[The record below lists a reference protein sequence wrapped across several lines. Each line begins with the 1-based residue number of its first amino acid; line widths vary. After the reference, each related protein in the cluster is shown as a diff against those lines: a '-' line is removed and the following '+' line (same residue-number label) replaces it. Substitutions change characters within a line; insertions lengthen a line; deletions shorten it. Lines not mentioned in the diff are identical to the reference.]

1 MNISLTEELDAYVKT
16 LVKSGHYSS
25 ASEVVREALRT
36 KKLGDMER
44 QLVRRLDLSRVQ
56 YTEGKSR
63 IVNAEFF
70 DNKIAGIREK
80 HSL

>member
-1 MNISLTEELDAYVKT
+1 MNISLTEELEAYVKT
-16 LVKSGHYSS
+16 QVDSGLFSS

-63 IVNAEFF
+63 VANAEFF

-80 HSL
+80 HSV